1 MVRGNSAD
9 GPTLL
14 VASTGGHLEELYR
27 LKDSLAPASH
37 GVEWVTFD
45 APQSRSLLEG
55 ETVHHVPYIA
65 PRAYRAAVSSLTSA
79 RRIIRNGG
87 YARVV
92 STGSGIAVPLL
103 SMARAHRVPC
113 HYVESAARS
122 HAPSFTGRVVSRI
135 PGVRLYTQYP
145 GWSGPRWAYRGSI
158 FDGFVAENPI
168 KVRTRPAS
176 RVVVTLGTM
185 RTYGF
190 RRAVEHLV
198 KVLPEVT
205 TPDADVVWQ
214 VGVTELSGLE
224 VGGRTFDTMPTHE
237 LRAAIADADL
247 VVAHAG
253 VGSALTA
260 LEAGRAPVL
269 LPRLQ
274 AYDEH
279 VDDHQTYI
287 AEELSTRGLAVSRDP
302 ADLTA
307 EDVVVAMSMA
317 VEQIST
323 PPPFELR
330 A

>member
-1 MVRGNSAD
+1 MRRGKSAD

-27 LKDSLAPASH
+27 LKDSLVPASQ

-45 APQSRSLLEG
+45 APQSRSLLDG

-65 PRAYRAAVSSLTSA
+65 PRAYRAAASSLTSA
-79 RRIIRNGG
+79 RRIIRTGG

-103 SMARAHRVPC
+103 AMARAHGTPC
-113 HYVESAARS
+113 HYIESAARS
-122 HAPSFTGRVVSRI
+122 RGPSFTGKVVARI
-135 PGVRLYTQYP
+135 PGVRPYTQYP

-158 FDGFVAENPI
+158 FDGFVADSPI
-168 KVRTRPAS
+168 RVRSEPAA

-190 RRAVEHLV
+190 RRAVEHLA

-205 TPDADVVWQ
+205 TPDAQVKWQ
-214 VGVTELSGLE
+214 VGVTELSGLQ
-224 VGGRTFDTMPTHE
+224 VHGRTFDTLPTHE
-237 LRAAIADADL
+237 LRAAIAEADL

-274 AYDEH
+274 AHDEH
-279 VDDHQTYI
+279 VDDHQTYV
-287 AEELSTRGLAVSRDP
+287 ADELSNRGLAVSRDP
-302 ADLTA
+302 AELTA
-307 EDVVVAMSMA
+307 EDLVLAMSMS
-317 VEQIST
+317 VQQTST

-330 A
+330 T